1 MLAVDDGT
9 VPGAVGSESEERGHS
24 GAPAGVSEFLGS
36 VLKQLSL
43 TAWLPAAMLVGLG
56 AVLAELYSQG
66 TPSLAAAL
74 SDLTDSAVGVA
85 IGLLFGV
92 VLAAVVT
99 QAFSFETIRALEG
112 YWGLNAASRRLLH
125 WRTGVHRRRRARLQM
140 AVREQR
146 EVAFEGARR
155 AMCRDGLP
163 IAIIEVLED
172 DFYGRPPRRRRSRRV
187 LAAARTMGWR
197 AKADPGALATLDR
210 LERRT
215 AEFPAGHRVL
225 PTRLGNVIRAAE
237 DSMVFGGGDLEG
249 MLMRSYEVIPRRL
262 MQQHDQFRDRLDM
275 YCTLVPVFVGAAMGS
290 GLLAV
295 KGTSFFA
302 VAAAGVAT
310 SLILAWVS
318 YEAAIASARGYGA
331 ALRAI
336 AGRVSA
342 PAVSA

>member
-1 MLAVDDGT
+1 MGT
-9 VPGAVGSESEERGHS
+9 MGSVPGGEPSQSEEQGRS
-24 GAPAGVSEFLGS
+24 STPVGVSEFLGS

-43 TAWLPAAMLVGLG
+43 TAWLPAAMLVGVC
-56 AVLAELYSQG
+56 AVLAELYSQSA
-66 TPSLAAAL
+66 PSLAGAVG
-74 SDLTDSAVGVA
+74 DLTDSAVGVA
-85 IGLLFGV
+85 VGLLFGV

-112 YWGLNAASRRLLH
+112 YWGLNPAGRRLLG
-125 WRTGVHRRRRARLQM
+125 WRTNVHGRRRAQLQN
-140 AVREQR
+140 AVRKQR
-146 EVAFEGARR
+146 EVAFEGARL
-155 AMCRDGLP
+155 AMCRDGIP
-163 IAIIEVLED
+163 AAIIEVLED
-172 DFYGRPPRRRRSRRV
+172 DFYGRPPRRWRSRRV
-187 LAAARTMGWR
+187 LAAARAMGWR
-197 AKADPGALATLDR
+197 VKADPGALATLDR

-237 DSMVFGGGDLEG
+237 DAMSFGGGDLEG

-275 YCTLVPVFVGAAMGS
+275 YCTLVPVFVVAAIAS

-295 KGTSFFA
+295 KGTEFFV
-302 VAAAGVAT
+302 VAAAGAAA
-310 SLILAWVS
+310 SLVLAWVS

-336 AGRVSA
+336 AGRVTSR
-342 PAVSA
+342 PSST